1 VPIEFFPYATPGE
14 MADAAHSGVWNM
26 ALLAVEPA
34 RQNVIDFSAPYLE
47 IEATYLVPANSPLQH
62 IEDVDRTGVRI
73 SVMHKSAYDLYL
85 SRSLKHAQLVQ
96 VASMDASFDQFV
108 AQGLEALSGLRPRL
122 VQEQAK
128 LPGSRILDGRFTAI
142 GQAIGVPK
150 GGTAAAAYL
159 HQFVEKAKASGL
171 VAQIIERNGVRGV
184 TVAGP
189 AA

>member
-1 VPIEFFPYATPGE
+1 
-14 MADAAHSGVWNM
+14 
-26 ALLAVEPA
+26 
-34 RQNVIDFSAPYLE
+34 
-47 IEATYLVPANSPLQH
+47 LVPANSPLQR
-62 IEDVDRTGVRI
+62 IEDVDRAGVRI

-85 SRSLKHAQLVQ
+85 SRSLQHAQLVQ
-96 VASMDASFDQFV
+96 AASMDASLDQVV

-128 LPGSRILDGRFTAI
+128 LPGSRVLDGRFTAI

-150 GGTAAAAYL
+150 GGSAAAAFL
-159 HQFVEKAKASGL
+159 RDFVERAKASGL
-171 VAQIIERNGVRGV
+171 VAQIIERNGVQGV